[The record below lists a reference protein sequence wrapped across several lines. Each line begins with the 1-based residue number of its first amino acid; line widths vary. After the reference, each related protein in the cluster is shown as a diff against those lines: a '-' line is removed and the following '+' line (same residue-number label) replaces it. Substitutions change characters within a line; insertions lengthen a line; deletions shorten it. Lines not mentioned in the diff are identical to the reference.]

1 MYVCAPRTC
10 SNVVE
15 VREGIRS
22 PETGVTDTPELSC
35 GSWKSNPGPLV
46 EQSVFLTIVPSLQT
60 LLSIFINICLFIV
73 PDREHTV
80 PHVKV

>member
-46 EQSVFLTIVPSLQT
+46 EQSVFLTTEPFSSSQYILHSNV
-60 LLSIFINICLFIV
+60 N
-73 PDREHTV
+73 D
-80 PHVKV
+80 